1 MKLILISLSALAMT
15 LLPSCTDTEASATT
29 DERPPE
35 NGAQFK
41 KGEGLSLTDEMAKS
55 IDLQTADVTERKIA
69 SRVQFKLMPVPGTNE
84 ATGWLNASQVEKIQP
99 GATVQI
105 SGQPGITARI
115 KSIEKDKTSALSESE
130 VVVVTE
136 NPLKGGSEVEAAVVL
151 PETEEAA
158 SIPRSALF
166 STAEGSFAYAK
177 NGNFFV
183 RTPVTTGAMDED
195 HVEIKDGLYS
205 GDVVVTK
212 AVKSLWMAELQV
224 LRGGKACSCGH

>member
-1 MKLILISLSALAMT
+1 
-15 LLPSCTDTEASATT
+15 
-29 DERPPE
+29 
-35 NGAQFK
+35 
-41 KGEGLSLTDEMAKS
+41 
-55 IDLQTADVTERKIA
+55 
-69 SRVQFKLMPVPGTNE
+69 MPVPGTNE

>member
-1 MKLILISLSALAMT
+1 
-15 LLPSCTDTEASATT
+15 
-29 DERPPE
+29 
-35 NGAQFK
+35 
-41 KGEGLSLTDEMAKS
+41 MAKS

-166 STAEGSFAYAK
+166 SRRKGPSRMQRTESFSSAHLSLR
-177 NGNFFV
+177 V
-183 RTPVTTGAMDED
+183 PWMRTMWRSRMVCIPVM
-195 HVEIKDGLYS
+195 
-205 GDVVVTK
+205 
-212 AVKSLWMAELQV
+212 LW
-224 LRGGKACSCGH
+224 